1 MRNMEEAV
9 QGFVEAIKATQEYKD
24 YTCEKD
30 KVKQFPELKEQI
42 DEYRRRNFE
51 MQSSSD
57 TAFEAIEQFENEY
70 ADLREIPLVEDFLA
84 AELAFCRLMQGVN
97 LKVTESL
104 DFE

>member
-9 QGFVEAIKATQEYKD
+9 QEFVGAIKATQEYED
-24 YTCEKD
+24 YTSEKN
-30 KVKQFPELKEQI
+30 KVKQFPELKGQI

-57 TAFEAIEQFENEY
+57 TAFESMEQFEKEY
-70 ADLREIPLVEDFLA
+70 AAFMEIPMVADFLA
-84 AELAFCRLMQGVN
+84 AELAFCRLMQEVN